1 MPLDGTTAAVMADAG
16 LHPFLELTL
25 GTGKSL
31 ASVLRHLA
39 TKWAAAAAGVG
50 SSLPYVHPPAD
61 GPLPLRGVRWGGPD
75 CGSEMK
81 VRAHGCAWMESLWGG
96 RGGAVLAAA
105 SPDLCTIR
113 QQYNHS
119 AAR

>member
-50 SSLPYVHPPAD
+50 SSLPYVHPPPTA
-61 GPLPLRGVRWGGPD
+61 PYR
-75 CGSEMK
+75 
-81 VRAHGCAWMESLWGG
+81 CAACA
-96 RGGAVLAAA
+96 GAARTAAA
-105 SPDLCTIR
+105 R
-113 QQYNHS
+113 
-119 AAR
+119 